1 MKWYY
6 IPMNYLVVCVSLFHE
21 IMYFIPERLQ
31 VAGNR
36 NLLNLNDDSVTISL
50 SFFSLVGLSLAS
62 SLTFMT

>member
-1 MKWYY
+1 M
-6 IPMNYLVVCVSLFHE
+6 M

-62 SLTFMT
+62 SLSFMT